1 MAGYSLTEGRIGSTL
16 LRFAIPFLIANLLQ
30 SLYGAVDLFVVGQ
43 YADSAAVSAVAV
55 GSHVMQTVTCLVTGL
70 ATGGTVLIGHRV
82 GARDEEGTANAIGT
96 LTVLFL
102 IIAGILTPVM
112 LLSSGPWIT
121 LMQTPAPAVHYA
133 WQYLFACSWGMPF
146 IIGYNVVSAIYR
158 GLGDS
163 RTPVYF
169 IALACVVNVAA
180 DFLLVGGFHM
190 GALGAAIATVAAQ
203 GISFLMAL
211 YYLRRRGFAFPFHR
225 SHIRLDRPSALRIL
239 RVGTP
244 LALQDFL
251 VNVSFLVI
259 TAIVN
264 TLGLIASAAVGV
276 VEKIFM
282 FTLLPPSA
290 FSAAVAPMT
299 AQNMGAEQPERAKQ
313 ALWYGVG
320 YSLAFGALVC
330 ACAQLF
336 PEQLVGIFSR
346 DGAVIAAG
354 AEYLRAYSLDCI
366 LVSFVFNM
374 NAYFSGCGKSMV
386 AMVHSL
392 LATALVR
399 IPVSYFLSRGA
410 QASLYGIGLAAPA
423 ASLFSLIVCAGYFLW
438 LRRQPGD
445 SLR

>member
-1 MAGYSLTEGRIGSTL
+1 M
-16 LRFAIPFLIANLLQ
+16 
-30 SLYGAVDLFVVGQ
+30 
-43 YADSAAVSAVAV
+43 
-55 GSHVMQTVTCLVTGL
+55 
-70 ATGGTVLIGHRV
+70 
-82 GARDEEGTANAIGT
+82 
-96 LTVLFL
+96 
-102 IIAGILTPVM
+102 
-112 LLSSGPWIT
+112 
-121 LMQTPAPAVHYA
+121 
-133 WQYLFACSWGMPF
+133 
-146 IIGYNVVSAIYR
+146 
-158 GLGDS
+158 
-163 RTPVYF
+163 
-169 IALACVVNVAA
+169 
-180 DFLLVGGFHM
+180 
-190 GALGAAIATVAAQ
+190 
-203 GISFLMAL
+203 
-211 YYLRRRGFAFPFHR
+211 
-225 SHIRLDRPSALRIL
+225 
-239 RVGTP
+239 
-244 LALQDFL
+244 
-251 VNVSFLVI
+251 I

-374 NAYFSGCGKSMV
+374 NAYFLGCGKSMV